1 MLNSLKNLYKE
12 KFDRIEAY
20 WILVIY
26 GAGMANM
33 AVFTKMSVKEGFLF
47 LGTSLIIGLI
57 LAWKAGERSK

>member
-1 MLNSLKNLYKE
+1 MLNRLKNLYKE

-33 AVFTKMSVKEGFLF
+33 AVFTEMSAKEGFLF
-47 LGTSLIIGLI
+47 LGTALVIGLI